1 MRLFISVNLPGETT
15 EKLILI
21 RNEVKK
27 IVSKIPNLN
36 IKWEKDENL
45 HITIFFLGEVQNTK
59 LNDIIYNL
67 NKIQI
72 EPKNGVIKGKCINAF
87 PNFKFPRV
95 IFVDLIG
102 ESDWLRK
109 LFNEVCIKLEPLGFT
124 PDKKFHN
131 HITIARVKNQIKF
144 PPNINFESVKC
155 DFSFTANSFYLMQ
168 STLTP
173 EGSIYKIVNKFSQ

>member
-1 MRLFISVNLPGETT
+1 MRLFISVNLPSEIK

-21 RNEVKK
+21 KGEVEK

-45 HITIFFLGEVQNTK
+45 HITIFFLGEVPNTK
-59 LNDIIYNL
+59 LNEVIYNL
-67 NKIQI
+67 DKIKI
-72 EPKNGVIKGKCINAF
+72 EPKTGVIKGKCINAF

-95 IFVDLIG
+95 IFVDLID

-144 PPNINFESVKC
+144 PPNINFESVNC
-155 DFSFTANSFYLMQ
+155 DFSFKANSFYLMQ

-173 EGSIYKIVNKFSQ
+173 MGSIYKTVKEFLQ